1 MKYEVQ
7 MTETMQR
14 IIEIEANDLY
24 EAIRTIKKKYRKE
37 EIYIKRK

>member
-1 MKYEVQ
+1 MKYKVQ
-7 MTETMQR
+7 ITETMQR
-14 IIEIEANDLY
+14 IIEIEAIDLY